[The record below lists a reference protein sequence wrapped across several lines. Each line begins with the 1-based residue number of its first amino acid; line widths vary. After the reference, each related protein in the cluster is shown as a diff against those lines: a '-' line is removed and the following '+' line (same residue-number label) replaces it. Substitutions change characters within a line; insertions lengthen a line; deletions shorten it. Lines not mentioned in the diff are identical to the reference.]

1 MSKAVWL
8 SIVQYPT
15 TVVQCIS
22 SGLSNCET
30 FANLICKK
38 MRRWNHFDLSIVLSS
53 TYVFKLDITLERYLG
68 NAIFATLHHFRW
80 TIWADIRNIT
90 LEKKL
95 ENITIVTN
103 NLFYR
108 AQHYSWCSHISR
120 WPRIMFSNE
129 IIFNLSTVALNATL
143 LRVWVIQSSNVLNHK
158 YMGLVGAT

>member
-1 MSKAVWL
+1 MLFQRNYDTLIWNRYKTTWYNASFREMNKAAWL
-8 SIVQYPT
+8 CIYVQYPT

-22 SGLSNCET
+22 PGLSNCVT
-30 FANLICKK
+30 FANLIRKNFAQMK
-38 MRRWNHFDLSIVLSS
+38 PIWFIIVLSS

-103 NLFYR
+103 NLFTELNITVDVLTSR
-108 AQHYSWCSHISR
+108 AD
-120 WPRIMFSNE
+120 P
-129 IIFNLSTVALNATL
+129 
-143 LRVWVIQSSNVLNHK
+143 
-158 YMGLVGAT
+158 G